1 MTDPPYALTLEL
13 ESPGTRDG
21 PGLSCFEAPTTA
33 HFKTFIRRLLSFEE
47 QRRLVDLLYGPRAE
61 RASDKRLLALGLAR
75 KSLGKVVASH
85 AARKVVLRD
94 RFEVRRGSDARHLA
108 IVAMLEA
115 DTDEEALSTAWA
127 MARRDVGS
135 RWRSRLLLVPEPNA
149 WTIALPPPRAWPDC
163 SIRPYVLCLL
173 KLPH

>member
-1 MTDPPYALTLEL
+1 MADPPYALTLEL

-21 PGLSCFEAPTTA
+21 PGLSCFEAPTIA
-33 HFKTFIRRLLSFEE
+33 RFKTFIRRLLSHEE
-47 QRRLVDLLYGPRAE
+47 QQRLVDLFYGPRAE
-61 RASDKRLLALGLAR
+61 RAGDKRLLALGLAR
-75 KSLGKVVASH
+75 KVLGKVVASP

-94 RFEVRRGSDARHLA
+94 RFEVRRGSHARHLA

-115 DTDEEALSTAWA
+115 DTDEDALSTAWA

-135 RWRSRLLLVPEPNA
+135 RWRSRLVLTSEPDT

-163 SIRPYVLCLL
+163 TIRPYVLCLL

>member
-21 PGLSCFEAPTTA
+21 PGLSCFLAPATTRLTGFLRGLLTPA
-33 HFKTFIRRLLSFEE
+33 EQARLVNLFCGPQRPLALDRRLLT
-47 QRRLVDLLYGPRAE
+47 
-61 RASDKRLLALGLAR
+61 LGLAR
-75 KSLGKVVASH
+75 RSLGKVVASY
-85 AARKVVLRD
+85 AARKGALRS
-94 RFEVRRGSDARHLA
+94 RFEIRRGSDARHLA
-108 IVAMLEA
+108 SVAMLEA
-115 DTDEEALSTAWA
+115 DTVEEALSTAWA

-135 RWRSRLLLVPEPNA
+135 RWRPRLLLVSEPNA

-173 KLPH
+173 RLPH

>member
-21 PGLSCFEAPTTA
+21 PGLSCFRAPSTTG
-33 HFKTFIRRLLSFEE
+33 FKTFIRRLLSHEE
-47 QRRLVDLLYGPRAE
+47 QRRLVDLLYGPRSE
-61 RASDKRLLALGLAR
+61 RATDKRLLAFGLAR

-94 RFEVRRGSDARHLA
+94 RFEVRRGTDARHLA
-108 IVAMLEA
+108 IVAMLVA

>member
-1 MTDPPYALTLEL
+1 MTDPPYALTKEL

-33 HFKTFIRRLLSFEE
+33 HFKTFIRRLLSLEE

-61 RASDKRLLALGLAR
+61 RTGDKRLLALGLAR
-75 KSLGKVVASH
+75 KVLGKVVATH
-85 AARKVVLRD
+85 AARQVAMRD
-94 RFEVRRGSDARHLA
+94 RFEIRRGSDARHLVSA
-108 IVAMLEA
+108 AMIET
-115 DTDEEALSTAWA
+115 DTAEEALSIAWS

-135 RWRSRLLLVPEPNA
+135 RWRSRLLLVSELNA
-149 WTIALPPPRAWPDC
+149 WTIALPPPRTWPNC

-173 KLPH
+173 KLAH